1 MTTHA
6 EVAPDRAT
14 LDSERTGEPG
24 HVFPPAALPGAAIA
38 GAALGLAF
46 IALGAVAVRDI
57 AVNANW
63 LDGRAW
69 SVTAAE
75 WIADLQWQNWMWP
88 AAVGAILLGLILVWI
103 AIKPRRRTHLELAGG
118 DGMWTRPGDVAR
130 RCSAAVSDL
139 PGVLDADTV
148 VTRRKMTCTVGVR
161 TQVADRALIE
171 TTADSVA
178 ADLQS
183 PPRVVVRLR
192 ERGTRSVR

>member
-1 MTTHA
+1 MTTQTA
-6 EVAPDRAT
+6 LEPDHAT
-14 LDSERTGEPG
+14 LDSERATDSER
-24 HVFPPAALPGAAIA
+24 VFPPAALPGAAIA

-57 AVNANW
+57 AVRANW
-63 LDGRAW
+63 LDGQAW
-69 SVTAAE
+69 SVTAAQ

-88 AAVGAILLGLILVWI
+88 AAVGAIVVGLVLLWI
-103 AIKPRRRTHLELAGG
+103 AVKPRRRTHLALAGG

-148 VTRRKMTCTVGVR
+148 VTRRKLTCTVGVR
-161 TQVADRALIE
+161 SQVADRALI
-171 TTADSVA
+171 DSTVAAVA
-178 ADLQS
+178 ADLLS

-192 ERGTRSVR
+192 DRAPRSIR